1 MSAFTWCLLI
11 KRPPVEDV
19 PLPKPR
25 KASLLKAKDI
35 SVIYIDL
42 LASVVP
48 NATQF
53 VKVCTLTDVVIPVY
67 ESVQDHSL
75 LQVFECERFTKV

>member
-1 MSAFTWCLLI
+1 MMLNNKGSP
-11 KRPPVEDV
+11 KEDV
-19 PLPKPR
+19 PLHKPR
-25 KASLLKAKDI
+25 KVSSLKAKDI
-35 SVIYIDL
+35 SVIYVNL
-42 LASVVP
+42 LASLVP
-48 NATQF
+48 KVTQF